1 LNFAETLCYGP
12 LFNWRVLIVSDT
24 VHVKQDTA
32 ATAPEVSE
40 KDYKAT
46 VNLPSTDF
54 PMRANL
60 TQREPEMLKRWD
72 DMDLYAQI
80 RKSAKGRTKFVLHD
94 GPPYAN
100 GELHS
105 GHALNKVLKDL
116 VVKSKQMGGFDAP
129 YVPGWDCH
137 GLPIEHKVT
146 TELGDAAK
154 AMSQVEIRRRCREFA
169 LKYVDIHR
177 KDFKRLGVTGEWNN
191 PYLTLSPDYV
201 ATIIRNFGDI
211 YQTGA
216 ITRGLK
222 PIYWCPSCETALA
235 EAEVEYADRTSP
247 SIYVKFKADK
257 KVPGVDGPVHFVIW
271 TTTPWTLPANLAI
284 TVHPDYEYTAFKVG
298 GETLIMASFLG
309 PAALEASGITD
320 YEKVAEFKGK
330 DLEGLTY
337 QHVMFPDRICP
348 IILGL
353 HVTLDAGTGCVH
365 TAPGHGQEDY
375 VVGAKYGIAPLS
387 PVDNSGV
394 FTAEAGPY
402 EGLQVFHAN
411 KKIVEDLEASGVLL
425 STSPYEHSYPHCW
438 RCSGP
443 VIFRST
449 PQWFINMDHNGLREK
464 ALKAV
469 DQVRWIPEWGK
480 ERIYGMIQ
488 QRPDWC
494 ISRQRAWG
502 VPIPV
507 FYGKESGEVYANAES
522 FKKVEQLA
530 LSAQDGIDRWF
541 DTPASQLVPDG
552 AKCPESGETEFVHET
567 DILDVWFDSGTSSR
581 AVCEVWPDLH
591 WPADMYLEGSDQHRG
606 WFQSSLI
613 PSIAAKGAPPYKSV
627 LTHGYVV
634 DGDGKAMS
642 KRLGNY
648 VGLPDLL
655 SKYGAD
661 IVRLWVTSENYRQ
674 DIRISDE
681 IFTRLQDSYRRFRN
695 TFRHMLGNLF
705 DFKAENAVAYA
716 DLLDIDRW
724 ALHRLQTLKQRV
736 LKAYEDYEFH
746 VVYHAAHN
754 FCAVDMSAFYLD
766 VLKDRLYTFATDSRE
781 RRAAQTVL
789 AEVLTDLLTLMAP
802 VLSYTCD
809 EAWQFLP
816 DHLRLSESVHLEQ
829 FKPVQEDWILSEQPS
844 QEWDEILR
852 VRAVVS
858 KELEEARR
866 ANLIRSSLQAAVT
879 LTPGTEAVAS
889 LLAKYEA
896 QLDDIFIVSRTVLK
910 GVSDSTDAEEAPVR
924 ASVVRAPGQKCVRCW
939 HVRESVGSV
948 TEHPGICHVCA
959 TQLGV

>member
-1 LNFAETLCYGP
+1 
-12 LFNWRVLIVSDT
+12 VSDA
-24 VHVKQDTA
+24 VDVKQKTPA
-32 ATAPEVSE
+32 GAPDGSGKE
-40 KDYKAT
+40 YKAT
-46 VNLPSTDF
+46 VNLPSTPF
-54 PMRANL
+54 PMKANL

-72 DMDLYAQI
+72 DIDLYGKMRQTG
-80 RKSAKGRTKFVLHD
+80 KGRSKFILHD

-116 VVKSKQMGGFDAP
+116 VVKSKQMAGFDAP

-146 TELGDAAK
+146 TELGNAAK
-154 AMSQVEIRRRCREFA
+154 TLSQVEIRQRCREFA

-177 KDFKRLGVTGEWNN
+177 EGFKRLGVTGEWNN
-191 PYLTLSPDYV
+191 PYLTLNPNYV

-211 YQTGA
+211 YLTGA
-216 ITRGLK
+216 IYRGLK
-222 PIYWCPSCETALA
+222 PIYWCPNCETALA

-257 KVPGVDGPVHFVIW
+257 KVPGIDGPVHFVIW

-284 TVHPDYEYTAFKVG
+284 SVHPDYEYGAFKVG
-298 GETLIMASFLG
+298 DDTLIVAS
-309 PAALEASGITD
+309 ALARATFEASGITD
-320 YEKVAEFKGK
+320 YQKVATFQGK

-337 QHVMFPDRICP
+337 QHIMFPERICP
-348 IILGL
+348 IILGA

-365 TAPGHGQEDY
+365 TAPGHGHEDY
-375 VVGAKYGIAPLS
+375 VVGAQYGIAPLS

-394 FTAEAGPY
+394 FTKDAGPY
-402 EGLQVFHAN
+402 AGMQVFDAN
-411 KKIVEDLEASGVLL
+411 KRIVEDLKASGVLL
-425 STSPYEHSYPHCW
+425 HTSPFQHSYPHCW

-449 PQWFINMDHNGLREK
+449 PQWFINMDHDGLREK
-464 ALKAV
+464 ALRAV
-469 DQVRWIPEWGK
+469 DQVHWIPEWGK

-507 FYGKESGEVYANAES
+507 FYGKESREVYATAES
-522 FKKVEQLA
+522 FQKIEQLA
-530 LSAQDGIDRWF
+530 LSAPDGIDRWF
-541 DTPASQLVPDG
+541 DTPASQLVPEG
-552 AKCPESGETEFVHET
+552 ARCPVSGETELVHER

-581 AVCEVWPDLH
+581 AVCEVWPDLQ

-613 PSIAAKGAPPYKSV
+613 PAIAVKGAPPYRSV

-681 IFTRLQDSYRRFRN
+681 ILTRLQDSYRRFRN
-695 TFRHMLGNLF
+695 TFRHMIGNLF
-705 DFKAENAVAYA
+705 DYEAKHAVDY
-716 DLLDIDRW
+716 DELLDIDRW
-724 ALHRLQTLKQRV
+724 ALHRAQLLKQRL

-766 VLKDRLYTFATDSRE
+766 VLKDRLYTFATDSKE
-781 RRAAQTVL
+781 RRAGQTAL
-789 AEVLTDLLTLMAP
+789 AEILTDLLTFMAP

-816 DHLRLSESVHLEQ
+816 EHLRKSESVHLEK
-829 FKPVQEDWILSEQPS
+829 FKPVREEWLLPDNRS
-844 QEWDEILR
+844 QEWDEVLR

-866 ANLIRSSLQAAVT
+866 ANLIGSSLQAAVT
-879 LTPGTEAVAS
+879 LTPGTNAIAEI
-889 LLAKYEA
+889 LEKYQT
-896 QLDDIFIVSRTVLK
+896 QLDDIFIVSKTLLQ
-910 GVSDSTDAEEAPVR
+910 GVADSANVEGAPVR
-924 ASVVRAPGQKCVRCW
+924 ASVARAPGQKCVRCW

-948 TEHPGICHVCA
+948 TEHPGICRVCA
-959 TQLGV
+959 TQLGVEV

>member
-1 LNFAETLCYGP
+1 MGT
-12 LFNWRVLIVSDT
+12 ST
-24 VHVKQDTA
+24 
-32 ATAPEVSE
+32 E
-40 KDYKAT
+40 KTEKEYKAT

-54 PMRANL
+54 PMKANL
-60 TQREPEMLKRWD
+60 TQREPERLALWD
-72 DMDLYAQI
+72 AKNLYGKLRA
-80 RKSAKGRTKFVLHD
+80 SSKGRPKFVLHD

-116 VVKSKQMGGFDAP
+116 VVKSKQMNGFDAP

-137 GLPIEHKVT
+137 GLPIELKVT
-146 TELGDAAK
+146 TELGEAAK
-154 AMSQVEIRRRCREFA
+154 GMSQVEIRQRCREFA

-177 KDFKRLGVTGEWNN
+177 AGFKSLGVLGEWQN
-191 PYLTLSPDYV
+191 PYLTLSPSYV
-201 ATIIRNFGDI
+201 ATIIRVFGEI

-216 ITRGLK
+216 IYRGLK

-235 EAEVEYADRTSP
+235 EAEVEYGDRTSP

-257 KVPGVDGPVHFVIW
+257 PIPGVEGPASFVIW

-284 TVHPDYEYTAFKVG
+284 SVHPDFDYSAIKVG
-298 GETLIMASFLG
+298 NETLIMASFLA
-309 PAALEASGITD
+309 PAALEAGGITE
-320 YEKVAEFKGK
+320 YKTVAAFKGT

-337 QHVMFPDRICP
+337 QHVMFPERICP

-365 TAPGHGQEDY
+365 TAPGHGHEDY
-375 VVGAKYGIAPLS
+375 VVAAKYGIGPLS
-387 PVDNSGV
+387 PVDNCGV
-394 FTAEAGPY
+394 FTKEAGPY
-402 EGLQVFHAN
+402 AGIQVFDAN
-411 KKIVEDLEASGVLL
+411 KRIVEDLCTAGVLMA
-425 STSPYEHSYPHCW
+425 SHPYEHSYPHCW

-464 ALKAV
+464 ALKGV
-469 DQVRWIPEWGK
+469 EQVRWIPEWGK

-507 FYGKESGEVYANAES
+507 FYGKHSGEVYATPES
-522 FKKVEQLA
+522 FKRIEELA
-530 LSAQDGIDRWF
+530 LSAPDGIDRWF
-541 DTPASQLVPDG
+541 DTPASQLVPPG
-552 AKCPESGETEFVHET
+552 AKCAESGDTEFVHEK

-581 AVCEVWPDLH
+581 AVCEVWPDLV

-613 PSIAAKGAPPYKSV
+613 PAIAAKGQPPYRSV

-634 DGDGKAMS
+634 DGEGKAMS
-642 KRLGNY
+642 KKLGNY

-655 SKYGAD
+655 AKYGAD

-681 IFTRLQDSYRRFRN
+681 ILTRLQDSYRRFRN

-705 DFKAENAVAYA
+705 DFKAENVVPYEG
-716 DLLDIDRW
+716 LLEIDRW
-724 ALHRLQTLKQRV
+724 ALHRSQLLKQRV

-746 VVYHAAHN
+746 QIYHAAHN

-766 VLKDRLYTFATDSRE
+766 VLKDRLYTFAANSPE
-781 RRAAQTVL
+781 RRAGQTVL
-789 AEVLTDLLTLMAP
+789 AEIVTDLLTLLAP
-802 VLSYTCD
+802 MLSFTCD
-809 EAWQFLP
+809 EAWGYLP
-816 DHLRLSESVHLEQ
+816 EHLRKSESVHLEQ
-829 FKPVQEDWILSEQPS
+829 FKPVRTEWILDPAQVN
-844 QEWDEILR
+844 EWEEILR
-852 VRAVVS
+852 VRGVVS

-866 ANLIRSSLQAAVT
+866 SNLIGSSLQAAVT
-879 LTPGTEAVAS
+879 LIPGTVETADV
-889 LLAKYEA
+889 LKRNLA
-896 QLDDIFIVSRTVLK
+896 QLDDLFIVSGTILEE
-910 GVSDSTDAEEAPVR
+910 VSYAAENVEEK
-924 ASVVRAPGQKCVRCW
+924 VVARVTRAPGEKCVRCW

-948 TEHPGICHVCA
+948 PGHPGICQVCA
-959 TQLGV
+959 KQLGVV